1 MYDRWTTEYHSG
13 RFTSREDTVIMA
25 WVEKYGP
32 TNWKGLALKLGRYY
46 PGAGA
51 SIHKRYKT
59 LLNQTN
65 GLKRGRYELTE
76 VAIVVKLLI
85 QNDPAALDGDTTVLN
100 QALKGVAAKVNRSP
114 ESLYG
119 MVTTTISP
127 TIGRFKAGT
136 LEKDCRD
143 DLVRRV
149 RQTGWVFH
157 IQINFKMLAGEPEF
171 AGHTKTSLAKMWVGL
186 RNVAIKRH
194 PTLICRKEVTSEQ
207 VEGYWKSSYRRPK
220 LKRTVE
226 KEQCIVNAYLQCS
239 QSNIRAEPHS
249 LPHDS
254 KISTEVTP
262 TDKDELVTTKSS
274 GAFTDALL
282 QYSKSTIR
290 TEPISRPYD
299 CKTSIENT
307 TTNED
312 GMDTTFIDNML
323 EAYLNHTK
331 SNDLVNK
338 VRIADVY
345 SHNS

>member
-1 MYDRWTTEYHSG
+1 MYGRWTTEYHSG
-13 RFTSREDTVIMA
+13 RFTSEEDTVIMA

-51 SIHKRYKT
+51 SIRKRYKT
-59 LLNQTN
+59 LLNLTN

-76 VAIVVKLLI
+76 VATVVKLLF

-100 QALKGVAAKVNRSP
+100 QALKGAAAKVNRSP

-119 MVTTTISP
+119 MVTTTICP

-143 DLVRRV
+143 DLVRHV

-157 IQINFKMLAGEPEF
+157 VQINFKLLASEPEF
-171 AGHTKTSLAKMWVGL
+171 AGHTKTSLAKMWAGL
-186 RNVAIKRH
+186 RSVVVKRH
-194 PTLICRKEVTSEQ
+194 PTLTSRKEVTSEQ

-220 LKRTVE
+220 FKRTVE

-239 QSNIRAEPHS
+239 QSNIRAEANS
-249 LPHDS
+249 RPHDS
-254 KISTEVTP
+254 KISTEITP
-262 TDKDELVTTKSS
+262 TDEDEVVTTRSS
-274 GAFTDALL
+274 RAFTDALI
-282 QYSKSTIR
+282 QYSKSTTRI
-290 TEPISRPYD
+290 EPISKPYD
-299 CKTSIENT
+299 SKTSTENT

-312 GMDTTFIDNML
+312 GVDTTFIDNML

-345 SHNS
+345 SHDS